1 MSRERAK
8 GSAFER
14 RVRDFLRE
22 RLATDANRLP
32 AGAAKDVG
40 DVHVDG
46 LPVTFECKDHAR
58 MELSAWLDEAVRESD
73 NAGTAFGVVV
83 HHRRGRGAKRF
94 DETYVTMRLG
104 DFAQLMRDW
113 MEQ

>member
-14 RVRDFLRE
+14 RVRDFLRD
-22 RLATDANRLP
+22 RLGTDANRLP

-46 LPVTFECKDHAR
+46 LPVTIECKDHRR
-58 MELSAWLDEAVRESD
+58 MELSSWLDEAVRESE
-73 NAGTAFGVVV
+73 NARTAFGAVV
-83 HHRRGRGAKRF
+83 HHRVGRGAKRF

-104 DFAQLMRDW
+104 DWAELVREW
-113 MEQ
+113 MAR